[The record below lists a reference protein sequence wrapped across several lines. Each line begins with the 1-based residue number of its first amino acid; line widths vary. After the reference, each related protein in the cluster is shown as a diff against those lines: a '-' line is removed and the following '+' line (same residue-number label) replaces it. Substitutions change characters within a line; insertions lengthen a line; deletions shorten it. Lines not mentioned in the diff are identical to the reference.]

1 MILTGRMVLAGKGGR
16 CLAEGS
22 DHIIGKIFKVHGNGT
37 ACNCRRVKTIHRGL
51 YKNIGKAENSTL
63 NGRGDSDFKNRHHR
77 SVKSDLKLEQEFDKI
92 KVKRD

>member
-37 ACNCRRVKTIHRGL
+37 ACNCRRAEAIHRGL

-63 NGRGDSDFKNRHHR
+63 NGRGDS
-77 SVKSDLKLEQEFDKI
+77 VKSDLKLEQEFDKI
-92 KVKRD
+92 KVNRD

>member
-37 ACNCRRVKTIHRGL
+37 ACNCRRAEAIHR
-51 YKNIGKAENSTL
+51 
-63 NGRGDSDFKNRHHR
+63 GRGDSDFKNRHHR

-92 KVKRD
+92 KVNRD

>member
-37 ACNCRRVKTIHRGL
+37 ACNCRRAEAFTEACTKILAKQKT
-51 YKNIGKAENSTL
+51 AP
-63 NGRGDSDFKNRHHR
+63 
-77 SVKSDLKLEQEFDKI
+77 
-92 KVKRD
+92 

>member
-37 ACNCRRVKTIHRGL
+37 ACNCRRAEAIHRGL

-77 SVKSDLKLEQEFDKI
+77 SVKSDLKLERKFDKI
-92 KVKRD
+92 KVNRD